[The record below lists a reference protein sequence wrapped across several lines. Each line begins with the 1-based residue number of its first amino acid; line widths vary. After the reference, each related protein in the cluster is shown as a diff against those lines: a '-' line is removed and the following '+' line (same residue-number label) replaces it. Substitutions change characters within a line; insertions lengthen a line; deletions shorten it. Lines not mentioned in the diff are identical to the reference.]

1 MRAVTSRC
9 QLKSTKE
16 YSPTNASID
25 RMENCMTGVHLHKEQ
40 LLLLQFIYSLC
51 QFMQCPLFF
60 ACQNI
65 FLNTRGVIG
74 IEYWGDL
81 TIWFLNLRIRI
92 RNIFTKAVAKTHS
105 FTKWEGPTFLN
116 LDQIFNIGLSLNC
129 KQRCCMY
136 WDRPLTVLLLIPGPP
151 TNCQFQSPVDWR
163 VYFPCYWE
171 AHHQS
176 LFDKNLIYV
185 AAGQQLDAI
194 LIPPV
199 T

>member
-1 MRAVTSRC
+1 MSAQIDQRIFSNKC
-9 QLKSTKE
+9 
-16 YSPTNASID
+16 ID
-25 RMENCMTGVHLHKEQ
+25 RPNGKLHDWGSFTQ
-40 LLLLQFIYSLC
+40 RTAAALVVYLLTVPIHAVPS
-51 QFMQCPLFF
+51 FF

-151 TNCQFQSPVDWR
+151 TNCQF
-163 VYFPCYWE
+163 
-171 AHHQS
+171 
-176 LFDKNLIYV
+176 
-185 AAGQQLDAI
+185 
-194 LIPPV
+194 
-199 T
+199 